1 MKRVGTVVH
10 TGRPGA
16 ADAAARVGAYLHE
29 RGLTV
34 TEAAAGADLDLI
46 IAFGGDGTLLR
57 AAHLAGPDG
66 PPVLGVN
73 HGRLGFLTA
82 IERAH
87 LDAALPAI
95 AEGRLHVEERSLLA
109 IEVDGDDVGRA
120 LNDAVIE
127 KPRAGR
133 TIRVGIAIDGQDLVS
148 WAADAVIV
156 GTSTGST
163 AYAFSAGGP
172 VVSPRLDLMVVTPVA
187 PHGPFGRSVIVP
199 PDEVVSLTVGD
210 QAALAI
216 DGITARMLEAGSV
229 IRIRRDP
236 GRLRLARLEPLRFWG
251 LLRDK
256 FGLDGPRSGA

>member
-16 ADAAARVGAYLHE
+16 VDAAARVSAYLQE
-29 RGLTV
+29 RGAAV
-34 TEAAAGADLDLI
+34 TEASAGADLDLI

-95 AEGRLHVEERSLLA
+95 AEGRWAIEERSLLS
-109 IEVDGDDVGRA
+109 IDVDGEEAGRA

-133 TIRVGIAIDGQDLVS
+133 AIRVAIAIDGQDLVS

-199 PDEVVSLTVGD
+199 PDEVVALTVAD
-210 QAALAI
+210 HAALAL
-216 DGITARMLEAGSV
+216 DGVTARMLEPGAT
-229 IRIRRDP
+229 IHIRRDP

-256 FGLDGPRSGA
+256 FGLDGPGGGA